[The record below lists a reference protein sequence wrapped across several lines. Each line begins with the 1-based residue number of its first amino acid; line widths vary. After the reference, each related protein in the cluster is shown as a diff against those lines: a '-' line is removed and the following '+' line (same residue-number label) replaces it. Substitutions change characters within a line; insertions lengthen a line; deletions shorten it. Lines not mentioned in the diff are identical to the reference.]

1 MNDGGPVNGG
11 GTAAA
16 AGRVGTV
23 GPVAVRAVRAV
34 RGAVQ
39 VDVDERDVVLDAT
52 RELVSEVIRV
62 NELSLDD
69 FISVLFT
76 CTADLTS
83 EFPAVA
89 ARELG
94 MGDVPLMC
102 ARELEIAGS
111 MPRVI
116 RLMAHVETTL
126 PRSDVRHV
134 YLRGAQALRRDIAQ

>member
-1 MNDGGPVNGG
+1 MS
-11 GTAAA
+11 
-16 AGRVGTV
+16 
-23 GPVAVRAVRAV
+23 VRAV

-39 VDVDERDVVLDAT
+39 VDVDEREVVLAAT
-52 RELVSEVIRV
+52 RELVTEVVRL
-62 NELSLDD
+62 NELSPDD
-69 FISVLFT
+69 FISILFT
-76 CTADLTS
+76 CTSDLTS

-102 ARELEIAGS
+102 ARELEVDGS

-116 RLMAHVETTL
+116 RLMAHVET
-126 PRSDVRHV
+126 PRARAEVRHV